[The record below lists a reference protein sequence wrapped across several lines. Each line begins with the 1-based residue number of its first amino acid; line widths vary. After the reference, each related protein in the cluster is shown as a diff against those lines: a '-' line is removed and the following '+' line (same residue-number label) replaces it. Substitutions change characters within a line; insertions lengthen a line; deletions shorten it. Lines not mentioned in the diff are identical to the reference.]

1 MSIENTKTPP
11 PMRWVPSL
19 YLASGLPFY
28 AVALIAGLMYKSM
41 GVPNDQ
47 IAHWTGLVGL
57 AWVFKSL
64 WSPFL
69 EAAGSKKMLVV
80 LFQLTGGVSLGLL
93 ALSLQLPAY
102 FAISIALL
110 GVVAIASATH
120 DIAADGL
127 YMASLSNTQQASY
140 AGWQGAFFNAAKFVT
155 LGPLVYLA
163 GYLEKSLPPAQAWTI
178 IFAIM
183 GVLLFSLGLYNSWS
197 LPGTKN
203 AQSKASVHSI
213 FVTLQDVIIEF
224 FKKPGIWLAIVFIIL
239 FRAAEGQ
246 IQTIGPLFLREAK
259 NLGGLGLTTD
269 QVGTAYGVAGT
280 IAFLGG
286 SILGGYF
293 ASWLGL
299 KRALPW
305 LILAMNT
312 PNLAFFFL
320 SSSLPES
327 MTVITAALAFEMFG
341 YGFGFVGLILFI
353 MQVVAPGKYQTA
365 HYALGT
371 GVMQLG
377 FVFFKTISGDIQV
390 ALGYK
395 NFFLWVLLSAIPVLV
410 MTRFVSFVNGAQDD
424 KKDSNTPAPEGMA
437 KTADA

>member
-1 MSIENTKTPP
+1 MSTENTKAPH

-41 GVPNDQ
+41 GVQNDQ
-47 IAHWTGLVGL
+47 IAHWTGLIGL

-69 EAAGSKKMLVV
+69 EATGSKKMLVV
-80 LFQLTGGVSLGLL
+80 LFQLIGGVALGLVGM
-93 ALSLQLPAY
+93 SLHMPAY
-102 FAISIALL
+102 FTVSISLL

-127 YMASLSNTQQASY
+127 YMANLSNKQQAKY
-140 AGWQGAFFNAAKFVT
+140 AGWQGAFFNTAKFIT
-155 LGPLVYLA
+155 LGGLVWLA
-163 GYLEKSLPPAQAWTI
+163 GYLEKNLTPAHAWTV
-178 IFAIM
+178 IFTIL
-183 GVLLFSLGLYNSWS
+183 GVLLVSLGLYNSWS
-197 LPGTKN
+197 LPN
-203 AQSKASVHSI
+203 SHQAQSTSSIRSI
-213 FVTLQDVIIEF
+213 FETLQDVIAEF
-224 FKKPGIWLAIVFIIL
+224 FKKPGIWLAISFIIL

-246 IQTIGPLFLREAK
+246 IQTIGPLFLRDARA
-259 NLGGLGLTTD
+259 LGGLGLTTD
-269 QVGTAYGVAGT
+269 QVGLAYGTAGT

-320 SSSLPES
+320 STNLPDN
-327 MTVITAALAFEMFG
+327 MTVITAALSFEMFG
-341 YGFGFVGLILFI
+341 YGFGFVGLILYI
-353 MQVVAPGKYQTA
+353 MQAVAPGKYQTA

-377 FVFFKTISGDIQV
+377 FVFFKTISGDIQM
-390 ALGYK
+390 ALGYR
-395 NFFLWVLLSAIPVLV
+395 NFFLWVLLSTIPVLI
-410 MTRFVSFVNGAQDD
+410 MTRFVSFGDASTFKQEHHDATGTMV
-424 KKDSNTPAPEGMA
+424 